1 MKPFNS
7 IRIARRTLCLL
18 ILPACLLAMAG
29 AGEAAQPA
37 RQCDGPG
44 DPSFFRDEGINIK
57 VSTKLKFSKA
67 LMRENIQTK
76 SNGGIVSLYGNV
88 STPEHAKLAAKLASE
103 VGGVRCVNNYLVVGP
118 PLPPT
123 SPY

>member
-1 MKPFNS
+1 M
-7 IRIARRTLCLL
+7 LCLL
-18 ILPACLLAMAG
+18 ILAACLLAMAVPG
-29 AGEAAQPA
+29 RAAQPAAKPA

-57 VSTKLKFSKA
+57 VSTKLKFNKA

-76 SNGGIVSLYGNV
+76 SNGGMVSLYGNV

-103 VGGVRCVNNYLVVGP
+103 VGGVRCVNSYLVVGP
-118 PLPPT
+118 PLPPA